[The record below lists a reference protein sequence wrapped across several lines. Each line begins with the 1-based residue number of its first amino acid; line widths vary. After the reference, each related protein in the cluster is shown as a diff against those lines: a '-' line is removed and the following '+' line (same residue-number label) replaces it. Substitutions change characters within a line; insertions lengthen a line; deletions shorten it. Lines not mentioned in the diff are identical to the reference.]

1 MRKLGLTVVL
11 SALLAVPREAG
22 AGLFAEASLGL
33 PWQLSPHTYRQP
45 TNILITPGY
54 SFLDLVSV
62 ELGLVANFS
71 GFSKDSS
78 FGLRPM
84 VGLRPPAVPVYGKLI
99 LDFNDLGKGTVT
111 SFGGALGASFGFGP
125 VHLFLEGD
133 YIPRSVDGTNY
144 NVLEGRAGVSLSL

>member
-1 MRKLGLTVVL
+1 MRKLGLAVVV
-11 SALLAVPREAG
+11 SALLAAPGGAS

-33 PWQLSPHTYRQP
+33 PWQLSPTTYRQP

-84 VGLRPPAVPVYGKLI
+84 VGLRPPAVPLYGKLI
-99 LDFNDLGKGTVT
+99 LDFNELGKGTVT
-111 SFGGALGASFGFGP
+111 SFGGALGSSFGFGP
-125 VHLFLEGD
+125 VHLFLEVD
-133 YIPRSVDGTNY
+133 YLPRSVGGTNHT
-144 NVLEGRAGVSLSL
+144 VVEGRAGVSLSF